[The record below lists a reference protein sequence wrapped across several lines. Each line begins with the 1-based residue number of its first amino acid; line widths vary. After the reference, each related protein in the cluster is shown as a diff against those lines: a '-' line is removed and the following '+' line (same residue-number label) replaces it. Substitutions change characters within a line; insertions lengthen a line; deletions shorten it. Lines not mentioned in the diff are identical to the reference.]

1 MRTHVAV
8 RAWRISQRSGQKEDR
23 ERERKESNG
32 LREKQRR
39 KGTETERETLRAAC
53 MVMNKFHR
61 LAHEY
66 RNAST

>member
-1 MRTHVAV
+1 M
-8 RAWRISQRSGQKEDR
+8 R